1 MPWGCLQHAAGVA
14 GRHTTGRIQPRGC
27 LQHAAGVAGRHTMG
41 RIQPRRGDRRKA
53 HRKGRPPSIAPAA
66 ASQVAGID
74 GPSFGRCFALTRS
87 QPSSAPGADCIGGA
101 LDVGEDEAMGLL
113 SSPMELLPPLPKKG
127 IDPIGD
133 AGPFPW

>member
-87 QPSSAPGADCIGGA
+87 QPSSAPAF
-101 LDVGEDEAMGLL
+101 L
-113 SSPMELLPPLPKKG
+113 SST
-127 IDPIGD
+127 
-133 AGPFPW
+133 AA